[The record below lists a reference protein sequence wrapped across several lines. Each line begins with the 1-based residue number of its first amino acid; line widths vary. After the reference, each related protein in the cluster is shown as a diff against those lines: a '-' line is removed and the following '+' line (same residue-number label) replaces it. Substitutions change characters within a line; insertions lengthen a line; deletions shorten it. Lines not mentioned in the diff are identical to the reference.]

1 LLRIDNNSNPFEF
14 GGDGEFLPCYGSMTI
29 QPRPSARTESV
40 VDEVRKTMST
50 LDDIAGERQRL
61 SERLARVDAER
72 TKLADQ
78 LAELDAAERV
88 LSRLTPARAA
98 TARRGRRSETAQAA
112 KPASAPARRRG
123 AGGRGRK
130 AVAKAA
136 VPLGEATLR
145 AVEALGNEV
154 SAEQVREYLG
164 KQLGMQVRPN
174 HLGMALQRHR
184 RGGRLSER
192 EGHWSMPQG

>member
-1 LLRIDNNSNPFEF
+1 
-14 GGDGEFLPCYGSMTI
+14 
-29 QPRPSARTESV
+29 
-40 VDEVRKTMST
+40 MST

-88 LSRLTPARAA
+88 LSRFTPARAA
-98 TARRGRRSETAQAA
+98 TARRGRRTQTEQAT
-112 KPASAPARRRG
+112 KPASAPTRRRG

-136 VPLGEATLR
+136 VPLDEATLR
-145 AVEALGNEV
+145 ADR
-154 SAEQVREYLG
+154 SA
-164 KQLGMQVRPN
+164 
-174 HLGMALQRHR
+174 
-184 RGGRLSER
+184 
-192 EGHWSMPQG
+192 W